1 MSLPTRRRTILV
13 EVRKDPACAAMLEAM
28 AQACEGLGHRVVRWR
43 GPLSGRMPYG
53 RSLPV
58 CDLAILFNGA
68 HRSYRPVMARLQA
81 WGAATLLVELGWH
94 PQANRYQVD
103 PRGVNASA
111 SWAREPLDVKGC
123 TPLPVRSSGDLLLLM
138 QLDNDTQ
145 ITEHSP
151 WFPNMEQLIRFVCAN
166 SALPVRVRRH
176 PKSPDN
182 ARLRQVAGECG
193 ATWDDSPSLDAAFE
207 TCRAAACINSSAGVT
222 ALAAGL
228 PVLCYGNA
236 IYRHAGGVYCLDQN
250 VSATSAATSELAGGM
265 SSLKTEC
272 VASLLERILA
282 RQWSTAEVTTR
293 LPPLVGE
300 LLAATPEISPSL
312 TSSDRVER
320 TIYWLAD
327 LPAKLLYR
335 QRRLRSPRAA

>member
-1 MSLPTRRRTILV
+1 MSSSPRRTILV
-13 EVRKDPACAAMLEAM
+13 EVRKDPVCAAMLDAM
-28 AQACEGLGHRVVRWR
+28 AETCEGLGHRVVRWR

-81 WGAATLLVELGWH
+81 WGVATLMVELGWH

-111 SWAREPLDVKGC
+111 SWAREPLAVEGN
-123 TPLPVRSSGDLLLLM
+123 TPLQIRPQGDLLLLM

-151 WFPNMEQLIRFVCAN
+151 SFASMEQLARFVC
-166 SALPVRVRRH
+166 SHSELPVRVRPH
-176 PKSPDN
+176 PKSPNLKRLAAVTAECN
-182 ARLRQVAGECG
+182 AE
-193 ATWDDSPSLDAAFE
+193 WDDSPSLEAALAR
-207 TCRAAACINSSAGVT
+207 CRVAACVNSSAAVT
-222 ALAAGL
+222 ALDAGL

-236 IYRHAGGVYCLDQN
+236 IYRHPGAVYCLD
-250 VSATSAATSELAGGM
+250 ADPAATRTTTREIASGN
-265 SSLKTEC
+265 SSLSREKIAELVQRI
-272 VASLLERILA
+272 VAK
-282 RQWSTAEVTTR
+282 QWTTADVAIR
-293 LPPLVGE
+293 LPPLIAN
-300 LLAATPEISPSL
+300 LLDVTPKVAPKL
-312 TSSDRVER
+312 TSSDRVEHS
-320 TIYWLAD
+320 IYWLAD

-335 QRRLRSPRAA
+335 RRLKSPRAA